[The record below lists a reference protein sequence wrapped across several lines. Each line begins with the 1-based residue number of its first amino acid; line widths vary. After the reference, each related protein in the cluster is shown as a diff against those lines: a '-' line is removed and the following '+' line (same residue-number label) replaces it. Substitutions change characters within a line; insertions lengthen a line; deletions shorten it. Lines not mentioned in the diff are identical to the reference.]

1 MTRLRLRSDLTVVL
15 VCVGLYVG
23 SAAQVRSPLGG
34 SALSFAVATLSSPVL
49 ALGNAAGRTWQD
61 FLTGQR
67 NLRTTLAELS
77 RIRTES
83 ADLRRTNQ
91 LLSAEVTALR
101 QGSRLLAAYPS
112 LADHAVLA
120 RVIARD
126 LPQTHTL
133 RLDCGSRDGI
143 RVDGPVLAEG
153 GLVGRVDR
161 VLDRSCR
168 VQLLTHP
175 AAAAAVTITGVQEEA
190 LLTGGD
196 QPHITGLPPYTK
208 VPLDTPVVSTG
219 SEGIYPAGLL
229 FGTTLEARNEGLF
242 TVVPVRLAANVA
254 QVTVVLVL
262 APGARG
268 MK

>member
-1 MTRLRLRSDLTVVL
+1 VTRLRLRPDLTVVL
-15 VCVGLYVG
+15 ACVGLYVG

-34 SALSFAVATLSSPVL
+34 TALAHAVATLSAPVL
-49 ALGNAAGRTWQD
+49 AVGNAVGSTWQD
-61 FLTGQR
+61 FRNGQR
-67 NLRTTLAELS
+67 DLRVTLAEVGRL
-77 RIRTES
+77 RAETGE
-83 ADLRRTNQ
+83 LRRTNQ
-91 LLSAEVTALR
+91 LLGAEVTALR

-120 RVIARD
+120 RVVARD
-126 LPQTHTL
+126 LAQTHTL
-133 RLDCGSRDGI
+133 RLDRGSAEGI

-161 VLDRSCR
+161 VLDHSCR

-175 AAAAAVTITGVQEEA
+175 AAAAAVAITGIQQEA

-196 QPHITGLPPYTK
+196 QPRITGLPPYTK
-208 VPLDTPVVSTG
+208 VPLDTQVISTG
-219 SEGIYPAGLL
+219 SEGIYPPGLL
-229 FGTTLEARNEGLF
+229 FGTTLEARNDGIF

-262 APGARG
+262 APATRGA
-268 MK
+268 K